1 MRKLPLALVLSL
13 ALTGCRGGEPAD
25 PSSDPPAAAA
35 VPPDVVM
42 VMVDTLRADH
52 LGTYGHDAGN
62 SPFLDRLATEGV
74 LYENARANCSWTR
87 PSMASVLT
95 GLYPPGTGVVDERN
109 FDLLADELT
118 MLSERFDTAGYGT
131 AGITANPNLNAVF
144 GFVQGFDAYTESEAV
159 WHWMRTEEK
168 NKRGYLNADEVT
180 KGALELAAAVEGPL
194 YLQVV
199 YLEPHTPLRPPKR
212 FRERYVTDEMSKKEK
227 TLALYDAEIAFV
239 DEQVEALLTGLADQG
254 RADPI
259 VVFYSD
265 HGEGLY
271 DHPGVPNTREH
282 GFVLYE
288 SNLHVPLIF
297 RHSSLAAARRIAEPV
312 ELVDIAPTLLDLAGL
327 PVPSE
332 LEGTS
337 LAPELRGEGKVTHP
351 TFTIAH
357 TDRSYVSKASIVEGG
372 LKLILNRDTE
382 TLTTNADPDL
392 KKRERKHLELTDPV
406 ELYDLAALRTQGK
419 KERPNKTQLDAPPDT
434 IARLRATLEAWEAD
448 HPIRPPTRAA
458 DDTLTPELMEQLKA
472 LGYVQ

>member
-1 MRKLPLALVLSL
+1 MRLTPTALVLPL
-13 ALTGCRGGEPAD
+13 LILGCGGGGSADAPEEPTTAE
-25 PSSDPPAAAA
+25 AA
-35 VPPDVVM
+35 PPDVVM

-52 LGTYGHDAGN
+52 LGAWGHDAGT
-62 SPFLDRLATEGV
+62 SPFLDRLGAEGV

-95 GLYPPGTGVVDERN
+95 GLYPAGTGVVDERN
-109 FDLLADELT
+109 FDLLADELV
-118 MLSERFDTAGYGT
+118 MISERFDAAGYHT

-144 GFVQGFDAYTESEAV
+144 GFVQGFDAYVESEAV

-168 NKRGYLNADEVT
+168 NKRSYLDADEVT
-180 KGALELAAAVEGPL
+180 QGALELAAAATGPL

-212 FRERYVTDEMSKKEK
+212 FRERYVTDDMSKKQK

-239 DEQVEALLTGLADQG
+239 DEQVEALLQGLADQG

-297 RHSSLAAARRIAEPV
+297 HHSSLTGGRRIAEPT

-327 PVPSE
+327 PVPTD

-337 LAPELRGEGKVTHP
+337 LVPELRGAPPGP
-351 TFTIAH
+351 RPPFTIAH
-357 TDRSYVSKASIVEGG
+357 TDRSYVAKASILEGD
-372 LKLILNRDTE
+372 LKLIVNRDTE
-382 TLTTNADPDL
+382 ALTTQPDADL
-392 KKRERKHLELTDPV
+392 KKRERKHLKLTDPV
-406 ELYDLAALRTQGK
+406 ELYDLSALRQSGK
-419 KERPNKTQLDAPPDT
+419 TERPGKTQLPADADT
-434 IARLRATLEAWEAD
+434 IARLRTALENWEAS
-448 HPIRPPTRAA
+448 HPVRPPTRAA
-458 DDTLTPELMEQLKA
+458 DDTITPELMEQLKA
-472 LGYVQ
+472 LGYVE